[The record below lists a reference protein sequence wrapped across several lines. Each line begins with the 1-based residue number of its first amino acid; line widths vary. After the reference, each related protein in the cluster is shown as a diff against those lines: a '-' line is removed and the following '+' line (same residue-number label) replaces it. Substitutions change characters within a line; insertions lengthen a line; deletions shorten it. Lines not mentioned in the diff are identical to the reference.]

1 MSSWGALY
9 DTMTAGL
16 QTSSQALIKIQEQ
29 IATGAKIIRASD
41 SPTDAHHV
49 MSLQAQIR
57 SLEGYS
63 KNLDRI
69 LSDRERASS
78 SLQELSTSFIR
89 IRELLTQGA
98 SGTYSQSQRAV
109 MATEIDSLLEQA
121 VSVANTQ
128 SLGKYLFAGDNT
140 SLAPY
145 SVERPGDKITAVT
158 YQGDFENSR
167 VPVAPGVEHPSTII
181 GDTIFRRD
189 QREEPSFFGN
199 TGAAA
204 GTGTSSVRGDAWL
217 TLQHDTTTYQGATG
231 VAAGSSS
238 AAGDTILGTSHKLTI
253 DADNTTIRLDTGQD
267 QTYDT
272 GSDNDLR
279 LENAVGDVVYVDMT
293 SLAGGLSGIVEVSIT
308 ATGTMSIDDGDSTAA
323 LATFT
328 TNEAVT
334 DLATDRVLYVDA
346 TAIVRIGLEP
356 VRVGG
361 TYDVFGMLISA
372 RDLLTNER
380 SLSEADQGE
389 QISEALESLAEVMA
403 GLTEGMASIGGQL
416 QAMDTLQASL
426 ADIEGKLTSQKSGI
440 QDADIVELATALA
453 WTQTYYE
460 MMLASTA
467 RMLSLSLMN
476 YLS

>member
-1 MSSWGALY
+1 MSSWGAIY

-16 QTSSQALIKIQEQ
+16 QSCSQALVKIQEQ
-29 IATGAKIIRASD
+29 IASGTRIIRASD
-41 SPTDAHHV
+41 SPTDAYHV
-49 MSLQAQIR
+49 MSLQAQGR
-57 SLEGYS
+57 SLESYS

-69 LSDRERASS
+69 LSDREQASS

-89 IRELLTQGA
+89 IRELLTQAA
-98 SGTYSQSQRAV
+98 SGTYNQSQRAG
-109 MATEIDSLLEQA
+109 MASEIDSLLERA
-121 VSVANTQ
+121 VSTANTQ
-128 SLGKYLFAGDNT
+128 LLGKYLFAGDNT

-145 SVERPGDKITAVT
+145 DVERPGDKITAVT
-158 YQGDFENSR
+158 YQGALENSR
-167 VPVAPGVEHPSTII
+167 VPVAPGVEHASTII

-189 QREEPSFFGN
+189 QREDPSFFGN

-204 GTGTSSVRGDAWL
+204 GTGTSSVRGDVWL
-217 TLQHDTTTYQGATG
+217 TLQHDTTTYLGATG
-231 VAAGSSS
+231 VAAGTSS
-238 AAGDTILGTSHKLTI
+238 AASDTILGTSHKLTI
-253 DADNTTIRLDTGQD
+253 DADNTTVRLDDGQA
-267 QTYDT
+267 QTYDA
-272 GSDNDLR
+272 GSDNNLS
-279 LENAVGDVVYVDMT
+279 LQNATGDVVYVDMT
-293 SLAGGLSGIVEVSIT
+293 SLAGGLSGTVEVSIT

-361 TYDVFGMLISA
+361 TYDVFGMLIGV
-372 RDLLTNER
+372 RDLLANDR

-389 QISEALESLAEVMA
+389 QISEALESLTEVMA
-403 GLTEGMASIGGQL
+403 GLTEGMAAVGGQL
-416 QAMDTLQASL
+416 QAIDALHTSL
-426 ADIEGKLTSQKSGI
+426 ADIEGKLASQRSGI